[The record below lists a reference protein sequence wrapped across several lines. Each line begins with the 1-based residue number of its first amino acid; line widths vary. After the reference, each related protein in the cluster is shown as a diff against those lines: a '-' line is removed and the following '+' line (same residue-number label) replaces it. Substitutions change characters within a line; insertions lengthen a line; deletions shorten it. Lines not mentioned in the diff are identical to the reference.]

1 MLTLLLAVCEQ
12 ALLTFQAADNRLDDP
27 FIIDLEKIIA
37 RTRLELEAF
46 ADGILG
52 GSPNPVSAAEALH
65 GTAVLDAILES
76 AANGGTLVAVQRP
89 SAELAFGPLSF
100 PESRAK

>member
-1 MLTLLLAVCEQ
+1 M
-12 ALLTFQAADNRLDDP
+12 RLVDEGYRV
-27 FIIDLEKIIA
+27 IGELVAGTEA
-37 RTRLELEAF
+37 RSFEIVGTGRLELEAF